1 MARNETVGTY
11 IVGDVA
17 RFHGVAVADFQGFE
31 RGELTIEA
39 ATGTHRFD
47 VELAV
52 LPEQRAQG
60 LMFRD
65 RLPADS
71 GMLFIYPED
80 QMVAMWMKNTLIPLD
95 MIFIARDGRI
105 VRIAERTVPG
115 SLATIDS
122 GGLAR
127 GVLEV
132 NGGTAARLG
141 IRPGDRVVHPAFAP
155 SE

>member
-1 MARNETVGTY
+1 MQPWTHLIFA
-11 IVGDVA
+11 
-17 RFHGVAVADFQGFE
+17 VAVLSAGGAMAELQSFE
-31 RGELTIEA
+31 RGELTIES
-39 ATGTHRFD
+39 GSGVHHFD
-47 VELAV
+47 IELAIS
-52 LPEQRAQG
+52 PAQRAQG

-65 RLPADS
+65 NLPADA
-71 GMLFIYPED
+71 GMLFVYAED
-80 QMVAMWMKNTLIPLD
+80 QAITMWMKNTLIPLD

-105 VRIAERTVPG
+105 ISIAERTIPG

-141 IRPGDRVVHPAFAP
+141 IRPGDRVDYPAFAP
-155 SE
+155 AP